1 MSTIPTSLTEKQF
14 DEHVRPYISTA
25 KRGFECQIPLY
36 KVFNYILYRLHTGCQ
51 WYRLPIAPDPE
62 CSEKKEISHD
72 AVYYHFRKWSRDG
85 SLQKVWQGSIMTIS
99 SVLNLSELNL
109 DGSHA
114 IAKKGGEA
122 VAYQGRKKAKTT
134 NILPITDAQGF
145 ILASTGLIA
154 GNHNDAYNLK
164 PHLQTAFKSLKRLGL
179 QISGAYFNADKA
191 FDTKAARKT
200 CFNHSLIPN
209 IDENKRNRKGTKR
222 GRKRLF
228 NQEVYKRRFTSERSF
243 AWIDKFRALL
253 LRFDRCDIYFL
264 GAHFIAFTLI
274 NLRHVLSH

>member
-1 MSTIPTSLTEKQF
+1 MSTIPTSLTEKEF
-14 DEHVRPYISTA
+14 DEHIRPYISIA
-25 KRGFECQIPLY
+25 KRGYESKIPLY
-36 KVFNYILYRLHTGCQ
+36 KIFNYLLYHLHTGCQ
-51 WYRLPIAPDPE
+51 WYQLPIEQSRCSPE
-62 CSEKKEISHD
+62 KREISYD

-85 SLQKVWQGSIMTIS
+85 SLKRVWEQSIMTIS
-99 SVLNLSELNL
+99 SDLNLSELNL

-134 NILPITDAQGF
+134 NILPITDATGF
-145 ILASTGLIA
+145 IIASTGLVA

-164 PHLQTAFKSLKRLGL
+164 PHLQEAFKSLQGLGL
-179 QISGAYFNADKA
+179 EILGAYFNADQA

-200 CFNHSLIPN
+200 CFNYGLIPN
-209 IDENKRNRKGTKR
+209 IDENKRNRKAPKR

-228 NQEVYKRRFTSERSF
+228 NPDVYKHRFTSERSF

-253 LRFDRCDIYFL
+253 LRFDRREAYFL
-264 GAHFIAFTLI
+264 GAHFIVYTLI
-274 NLRHVLSH
+274 NLRHLLNQ